1 MPHNVGRG
9 SSHSDWGWRARRRE
23 EQVRKAR
30 PVAAV
35 QGGAG
40 RGRAGQGQ
48 GLGRAGQGRA
58 GKGGAHSG
66 ALRLSLCRHWLQRRG
81 RAGWQ
86 RALSSISRCE
96 HHRFVSLEACCYV
109 SG

>member
-48 GLGRAGQGRA
+48 GRAGQGRA